1 MPYMGSKN
9 TIATSIV
16 NMLPNG
22 ARLVDLFGGG
32 GAITCCSLYLH
43 KYKKVLY
50 NEFNPLCEKLFED
63 AIKGKYNEK
72 IFTPKFITRQEFNN
86 HKNDDGY
93 IKYICSFGNNGS
105 NYMYSKENENIKHIA
120 QDYVVFNKW
129 NDYLSQFIDKEILTG
144 GTIHDRRMEF
154 NRKIRNRKIRNSKT
168 NIQILELQQKLSS
181 CERLQ
186 QLERFSKLT
195 DLQQLSRSER
205 LEKLE
210 FSCGSYEDYHYQEGD
225 IVYCDPPYGGT
236 ATYSDSFDYEKF
248 LDWCATRPYEVFF
261 SSYSTN
267 YDKRFYIY
275 WQEKKRVLLSKNK
288 SNKCTKIET
297 LYTNKPRKQ
306 EQYIWEQMSLF

>member
-1 MPYMGSKN
+1 MDEGFGMPYMGSKSK
-9 TIATSIV
+9 IAESIV
-16 NMLPNG
+16 NTLPNG
-22 ARLVDLFGGG
+22 TRLVDLFGGG

-63 AIKGKYNEK
+63 AINGKYNEK

-93 IKYICSFGNNGS
+93 IKYICSFGNKGS
-105 NYMYSKENENIKHIA
+105 AYMYSDENEKIKHIA
-120 QDYVVFNKW
+120 HDYVVFNKW
-129 NDYLSQFIDKEILTG
+129 NDYLSQFIDKKMLIG
-144 GTIHDRRMEF
+144 KTINDRRMEF
-154 NRKIRNRKIRNSKT
+154 IRLIKQKQPKMAQ
-168 NIQILELQQKLSS
+168 IQQLSRLEQL
-181 CERLQ
+181 ERYEKLQ
-186 QLERFSKLT
+186 QLENYNLFT
-195 DLQQLSRSER
+195 NI
-205 LEKLE
+205 E
-210 FSCGSYEDYHYQEGD
+210 FFCGSYEDYHYQEGD

-236 ATYSDSFDYEKF
+236 TTYSDSFDYDKF
-248 LDWCATRPYEVFF
+248 LNWCASRPYEVFF

-267 YDKRFYIY
+267 SDKRFYIY
-275 WQEKKRVLLSKNK
+275 WQEKKRVLLNK

>member
-168 NIQILELQQKLSS
+168 NIQILELQQQLSS